1 MLATVFM
8 MQSCGQFFAAL
19 VTFSALAGNYPL
31 DSIWRLLYGLA
42 AVPAAV
48 AIVFRLTIPESIRYT
63 FDIERNPNKA
73 NRAIEALEPD
83 TSEQESSVE
92 ALDRSSN
99 NAINSVGP
107 QSDSVPA
114 AGEGSQSRGEDRVE
128 SADRNEDGGRTED
141 IIGSYEDRNGH
152 AGPSSPSDEQSSQ
165 DEDVYSF
172 PPKPSFDDFM
182 LYFWEEGNWKSLAAT
197 AGTWFLLD
205 LAFFGLGLN
214 SPQIVT
220 GVWKGCNSAVNSN
233 TVPANFKWN
242 SEPGVTPSNIS
253 IPIHSLPT
261 TSTAASPT
269 TTFFQMFEDNE
280 IGFMVIVSI
289 AAVFGSLLLIGLG
302 NVISRKRILIG
313 GFGIL
318 SLLFFIL
325 CGLFFTRVNYK
336 DDTHNDGVYIAV
348 NVFYAFCQFFF
359 NLGMHPSSFS
369 RCKVDVEHR
378 AESIDFHG
386 MHACAEVGIPRMSRT
401 PTDALKPF

>member
-8 MQSCGQFFAAL
+8 MQSWGQFFAAL
-19 VTFSALAGNYPL
+19 VTFSALVGHYPL
-31 DSIWRLLYGLA
+31 DSTWRLLYGLA

-48 AIVFRLTIPESIRYT
+48 AILFRLTIPESIRYT

-83 TSEQESSVE
+83 TSTGERSGQTGE
-92 ALDRSSN
+92 ASAEASDRSSN
-99 NAINSVGP
+99 NAIISDDP
-107 QSDSVPA
+107 QSEFVPG
-114 AGEGSQSRGEDRVE
+114 AGERSE
-128 SADRNEDGGRTED
+128 SRNEDGDQSEE
-141 IIGSYEDRNGH
+141 IIESYGDRNDH
-152 AGPSSPSDEQSSQ
+152 AGPSSPSSEQANQ
-165 DEDVYSF
+165 DEDVYYF

-197 AGTWFLLD
+197 TGTWFLLD

-220 GVWKGCNSAVNSN
+220 GVWKGCDSTINRDIA
-233 TVPANFKWN
+233 PANFKWN

-253 IPIHSLPT
+253 IPIDSLPA
-261 TSTAASPT
+261 TSAAGNPT
-269 TTFFQMFEDNE
+269 TTFIQMFEDNE

-289 AAVFGSLLLIGLG
+289 AAVLGSFFLIGLG
-302 NVISRKRILIG
+302 NVMSRKYIMIG

-318 SLLFFIL
+318 SMLFFIL

-336 DDTHNDGVYIAV
+336 DDVHNDGVYIAI

-359 NLGMHPSSFS
+359 NLGMHLPSLSYYEAN
-369 RCKVDVEHR
+369 VQLR
-378 AESIDFHG
+378 AKCIDFHG
-386 MHACAEVGIPRMSRT
+386 MPACAAVGILRMS
-401 PTDALKPF
+401 

>member
-1 MLATVFM
+1 M
-8 MQSCGQFFAAL
+8 MQSLGQFFAAL
-19 VTFSALAGNYPL
+19 VTFSALVGHYPL
-31 DSIWRLLYGLA
+31 DSTWRLLYGLA

-48 AIVFRLTIPESIRYT
+48 AILFRLTIPESIRYT

-83 TSEQESSVE
+83 TSTGERSQQPEGEGSAE
-92 ALDRSSN
+92 AVDRSTN
-99 NAINSVGP
+99 NAINSDDP
-107 QSDSVPA
+107 QSESVPG
-114 AGEGSQSRGEDRVE
+114 AGEGSESREEDRLE
-128 SADRNEDGGRTED
+128 DADRNEDGGRNED
-141 IIGSYEDRNGH
+141 IIESYGDRNGH
-152 AGPSSPSDEQSSQ
+152 AGPSSPSNGQASQ
-165 DEDVYSF
+165 DENVYDF

-197 AGTWFLLD
+197 AGTWFFLD

-220 GVWKGCNSAVNSN
+220 GVWKGCNSTVNRD

-253 IPIHSLPT
+253 IPINSLPV
-261 TSTAASPT
+261 TSTAAGLT
-269 TTFFQMFEDNE
+269 TTFIQMFEDNE

-302 NVISRKRILIG
+302 NVMSRKHIMIG

-318 SLLFFIL
+318 SVLFFIL

-336 DDTHNDGVYIAV
+336 DDTHYDGVYIAI

-359 NLGMHPSSFS
+359 NLGMHLPSISC
-369 RCKVDVEHR
+369 CKADVEHR
-378 AESIDFHG
+378 AKCIDFHG
-386 MHACAEVGIPRMSRT
+386 MHACAKVGIPRMS
-401 PTDALKPF
+401 